1 MGKIHKAL
9 QKSKS
14 EHQRQIKPTL
24 ESPDYQLKNKRETEE
39 LLNKKH
45 MENIARDNDN
55 SKLGMIHYV
64 LGDKSEINT
73 FESDKTIAK
82 ETGSVLEH
90 MEGDTLSNAKKIDD
104 EISNTVING
113 NKDREKETFNGVV
126 QGTEVERRKNP
137 FQQGIDDMP
146 LMFTRKGHKLSEPT
160 QLTNIHYSLITF
172 TNPRSFEAEQFK
184 ILRTNLLFPESGKLS
199 KTILITSAAPGE
211 GKTFTAM
218 NLAISL
224 AQSLN
229 SYVLLIDADIRK
241 PEVHKRF
248 GFKESVE
255 GLSDFLSDNIPIQS
269 LLLKTQ
275 IPNLRLLPGGKVVSN
290 PSELIS
296 SEKMKRLLNELAA
309 RYSDRFIVIDAPP
322 AKLASETSALAHF
335 VDQIIAVVRSG
346 RSDRNMVEETLNL
359 VGRDKVKGVVLNCYD
374 VRSAKYGNYQ
384 QYAKYYSK

>member
-9 QKSKS
+9 QKSKLDR
-14 EHQRQIKPTL
+14 QRQIKPTL
-24 ESPDYQLKNKRETEE
+24 VSPDYRPKNRRETEE

-45 MENIARDNDN
+45 REKIAPDNDN

-64 LGDKSEINT
+64 LGDNSEINT
-73 FESDKTIAK
+73 FESEKTIAK
-82 ETGSVLEH
+82 EQGSVPEH
-90 MEGDTLSNAKKIDD
+90 IEGDILSNGKKIDG
-104 EISNTVING
+104 EKSNTVINR
-113 NKDREKETFNGVV
+113 NKDTEKETFNGVV
-126 QGTEVERRKNP
+126 PGTEVERRKNLV
-137 FQQGIDDMP
+137 QQGIDDMP

-160 QLTNIHYSLITF
+160 QLTNIHYSLITL
-172 TNPRSFEAEQFK
+172 TNPRSFEAERFK

-229 SYVLLIDADIRK
+229 SYVLLVDADIRK

-255 GLSDFLSDNIPIQS
+255 GLSDFLSENIPIQS

-275 IPNLRLLPGGKVVSN
+275 IPNLSILPGGKAASN

-296 SEKMKRLLNELAA
+296 SEKMKRLINELAA
-309 RYSDRFIVIDAPP
+309 RYSDRFIVIDAAPP
-322 AKLASETSALAHF
+322 KLASETCALAHF

-346 RSDRNMVEETLNL
+346 RTDRNMVEETLNL
-359 VGRDKVKGVVLNCYD
+359 VGRDKVKGVILNCYD
-374 VRSAKYGNYQ
+374 IRGAKYSNYK
-384 QYAKYYSK
+384 QYGKYYSK